1 MVADAK
7 RLQEGER
14 ALDVA
19 GCRRILGGAAAGD
32 AEASL
37 HGPCVSGSTGR
48 PDRRRPM
55 RAAVLASVVIAVL
68 VVAGCCLRF
77 GPGLYRWLADPSGV
91 HAFVEE
97 HALLSRLALV
107 GINVV
112 QVLLAFLPGEPIE
125 LASGYAFGFWE
136 GTAMCLLASG
146 IGSSLA
152 FFAVRRWGWRVMGL
166 FFSREQF
173 ERYRWMRDAR
183 RLELIMLVV
192 FLIPGT
198 PKDFLT
204 YFAGLTRMGYPSMLA
219 IATVGRIPSI
229 VTSTIAA
236 SAMRAGEYG
245 VVAASFAIAIALA
258 CAGALACRGLER
270 RGGAR

>member
-1 MVADAK
+1 M
-7 RLQEGER
+7 
-14 ALDVA
+14 
-19 GCRRILGGAAAGD
+19 
-32 AEASL
+32 
-37 HGPCVSGSTGR
+37 
-48 PDRRRPM
+48 
-55 RAAVLASVVIAVL
+55 LASVVIAVL
-68 VVAGCCLRF
+68 VVRRLLPALR
-77 GPGLYRWLADPSGV
+77 PELYRWLADPSGV

-173 ERYRWMRDAR
+173 ERYRWMCDAR

-236 SAMRAGEYG
+236 SAFGAGEYG

-258 CAGALACRGLER
+258 CAGALVCRGLER